1 MSPIKHVFVWLIEL
15 FSLSIL
21 YSLLCYF
28 IPDEALLS
36 WYDERYGMVME
47 NQWYGWYTLILMI
60 IAVLINCGL
69 IWFTVKMYAKKTR
82 RDKIA
87 C

>member
-1 MSPIKHVFVWLIEL
+1 MKPITHVLIWLIEL
-15 FSLSIL
+15 FTLSIL
-21 YSLLCYF
+21 YSILCYLVPGEE
-28 IPDEALLS
+28 IYG
-36 WYDERYGMVME
+36 WYEEHYGFVME

-82 RDKIA
+82 RDKTA